1 MATLATLRSSVQN
14 KLGLD
19 TTASS
24 TEETLVDR
32 WINEGVVDV
41 LVRTRVHVNCLD
53 VDLIANTWKYNL
65 DTDILAILDITV
77 TDSGTGDTL
86 MPQRTTAEDILWKR
100 SRGGDDA
107 TSPMLYYALAGNDLL
122 LVYPTP
128 AAGDSLDVFYVP
140 RPTALSISSQD
151 PSTDTLG
158 GIPTEYHKAIE
169 LYACWQAAEYTDHQP
184 SRYGLKFQQ
193 DYEAWLVRI
202 RKQARNKGGRYLGA
216 ARLGRRVRVPRS
228 PSADVGA
235 W

>member
-41 LVRTRVHVNCLD
+41 LVRSRVHVNCLT
-53 VDLIANTWKYNL
+53 VTLTANTWRYNL
-65 DTDILAILDITV
+65 DTKILAILDITV

-86 MPQRTTAEDILWKR
+86 MPMRTTTDDILWRR
-100 SRGGDDA
+100 SRGGGDA
-107 TSPMLYYALAGNDLL
+107 TSPMQYYALAGHDLL

-128 AAGDSLDVFYVP
+128 AAADSIDVFYVP
-140 RPTALSISSQD
+140 RPTALSTSAHD
-151 PSTDTLG
+151 PSNETYG
-158 GIPTEYHKAIE
+158 GIPSEYHKAVE
-169 LYACWQAAEYTDHQP
+169 LYACWQAAEYTDHAP

-202 RKQARNKGGRYLGA
+202 RRQARNKGGRYWGA
-216 ARLGRRVRVPRS
+216 ARVGRRSRMPSS
-228 PSADVGA
+228 PSADMGA
-235 W
+235 